1 MPRLVS
7 ASSTHPRLRQVAIS
21 ALFATLASSSASA
34 FSNSLV
40 FTNKAFVLST
50 NRGGGGS
57 ISHHTGK
64 QQLPTTTATATRV
77 LKMSS
82 TTDAPTDSETSI
94 TTMTPLAKLEAL
106 RSVMKE
112 YDLDVYLVPSD
123 DPHLSGKM
131 PTNDEP
137 NPL

>member
-1 MPRLVS
+1 
-7 ASSTHPRLRQVAIS
+7 
-21 ALFATLASSSASA
+21 
-34 FSNSLV
+34 
-40 FTNKAFVLST
+40 
-50 NRGGGGS
+50 
-57 ISHHTGK
+57 
-64 QQLPTTTATATRV
+64 
-77 LKMSS
+77 MSS